1 MLHCAHQGMID
12 ALFEAQPGDPHAP
25 APVAPKAML
34 PPLACPRGPRGRGLR
49 VHRKHGRQR
58 VPLVHFRRRV
68 GKAVLARA
76 SNSPPSMRGAC
87 CLVGRIIGP
96 SLLRPLQRDKGQ
108 PPPTWA
114 LLANLPPL
122 ARAAAPPAWPT
133 PKKDVRS
140 RTHHDL
146 FCPKPAQSDVGLAGP
161 EL

>member
-1 MLHCAHQGMID
+1 
-12 ALFEAQPGDPHAP
+12 
-25 APVAPKAML
+25 
-34 PPLACPRGPRGRGLR
+34 
-49 VHRKHGRQR
+49 
-58 VPLVHFRRRV
+58 RRRV

-161 EL
+161 GLERAFVPALGLLGVRSDASEVGFLEFGGIVGGPQGHRRFGQTKISRPLKE